1 MHLFVREI
9 HVQQL
14 STIAIFCAEKTCGY
28 SFTIAQQYLGMYP
41 LVNVYIT
48 MEHHHFLMGKL
59 TISMAIFNSY
69 FDITRGYCFGGSQNW
84 MTGDFPWNSCR
95 NQVQMPTHRFG
106 VGINVRHARWGLGL
120 KTSSVWVGWWLGYV
134 KTSKPWLRVMRPNR
148 LAFLVSVAK
157 DFKIL
162 VKKNW
167 DESPQSQFWST
178 AASAASGWPP
188 HMESELANFK
198 SQNPQIRRCSLSAA

>member
-1 MHLFVREI
+1 MLVVHISVYHTNMFVGYTCIPLHTILFYPIIMVDFMHLFVREI

-84 MTGDFPWNSCR
+84 MTGDFP
-95 NQVQMPTHRFG
+95 
-106 VGINVRHARWGLGL
+106 
-120 KTSSVWVGWWLGYV
+120 
-134 KTSKPWLRVMRPNR
+134 
-148 LAFLVSVAK
+148 
-157 DFKIL
+157 
-162 VKKNW
+162 
-167 DESPQSQFWST
+167 
-178 AASAASGWPP
+178 
-188 HMESELANFK
+188 
-198 SQNPQIRRCSLSAA
+198 